1 MIKDLLKYH
10 RMPLLLLLSCCALY
24 LSFAYDLERSD
35 FPKLL
40 SLYLAIGFLSWK
52 FFQMEKVNTPFLI
65 AACLLFRFI
74 FLFSTP
80 GLSQDFYRFLWDGQ
94 LVLQGVNPYLFTPEE
109 IMATADISFP
119 QASELFS
126 GMGSLSAGNH
136 SNYPPLSQLL
146 FAFAALFTGKTMF
159 GGILALRIILL
170 LAEVGIYYFGR
181 KLLKLYGLPEN
192 RIFWFLLNPLIIIE
206 LTGNLHFE
214 GVMIFFLLWGLYL
227 LHQQKF
233 AWAGLVFSLSVLV
246 KLIPLLFLPLLLPF
260 FRKNLGGL
268 RLKKL
273 LVFYSTVG
281 LGCMAGFL
289 PFLTSGSVSNY
300 LATVGLWFQ
309 KFEFNASI
317 YYLVRWV
324 GFQVK
329 GYNIIGTAGMLLG
342 VVVLV
347 AVIII
352 AWYFWKHVKAVKMV
366 RTEGTNAAV
375 RADTWVR
382 PYGGLLGIFWGIS
395 IYYFLATTVHP
406 WYLALPLILCI
417 FTRSRFPVV
426 WALASFLSYSAYS
439 GFPADENLWL
449 VALEYLMVFGYL
461 GYEII
466 QQIKRKSSFRA

>member
-65 AACLLFRFI
+65 AACLLFRLI

-94 LVLQGVNPYLFTPEE
+94 LVLQGVNPYLFSPEKL
-109 IMATADISFP
+109 MATANFSIP
-119 QASELFS
+119 QASELLS

-146 FAFAALFTGKTMF
+146 FAFAALFAGKNLF
-159 GGILALRIILL
+159 GGIIALRIVVW
-170 LAEVGIYYFGR
+170 LAEVGIFYYGR
-181 KLLKLYGLPEN
+181 KLLKIYDLPEN
-192 RIFWFLLNPLIIIE
+192 RIFWFLLNPLIIIG

-260 FRKNLGGL
+260 FRKNHSGL
-268 RLKKL
+268 RVKKL
-273 LVFYSTVG
+273 LAFYFTVG
-281 LGCMAGFL
+281 IGCIAGFL
-289 PFLTSGSVSNY
+289 PFLSSGSVSNY

-329 GYNIIGTAGMLLG
+329 GYNIIQTAGIGLG
-342 VVVLV
+342 VAVFV
-347 AVIII
+347 AVVTI
-352 AWYFWKHVKAVKMV
+352 AGYSWRRAQTNVAV
-366 RTEGTNAAV
+366 G
-375 RADTWVR
+375 ADTWVR
-382 PYGGLLGIFWGIS
+382 PYAGIFGIFWGII
-395 IYYFLATTVHP
+395 IYYLLATTIHP

-426 WALASFLSYSAYS
+426 WAMASFLSYSAYS
-439 GFPADENLWL
+439 SFPADENLWL
-449 VALEYLMVFGYL
+449 VALEYLLVFGYM
-461 GYEII
+461 GYELI
-466 QQIKRKSSFRA
+466 QQMKRKSSFPR